1 MEVGIGDVRSAFT
14 QTDTSMRENRR
25 PGKIYARLPTSGMSC
40 FPGARLVEICGE
52 IYGLSSAPQAWRNTF
67 LSALRELG
75 FKAHP
80 MSPVVFM
87 IYEDMCKDSS
97 GRLMKPS
104 VHPELP
110 KVSHQLGGMILLQVD
125 DVLCASKGDK
135 FQEAVQSLR
144 AKFQFGK
151 WSSLTEPRDY
161 NGRTLT
167 QLGPS

>member
-1 MEVGIGDVRSAFT
+1 MA
-14 QTDTSMRENRR
+14 
-25 PGKIYARLPTSGMSC
+25 C

-67 LSALRELG
+67 LAALRDLG

-80 MSPVVFM
+80 MSP
-87 IYEDMCKDSS
+87 
-97 GRLMKPS
+97 
-104 VHPELP
+104 
-110 KVSHQLGGMILLQVD
+110 VD

-144 AKFQFGK
+144 AKFNFGK
-151 WSSLTEPRDY
+151 WSTLTEPRDF

-167 QLGPS
+167 QLSTTRFVLDVTKFANK